1 MDIFQFAD
9 SVVNEVPSS
18 VRRIATSYAVI
29 SEHPLEGTTQLMV
42 TLTFVLT
49 AVAGADGKLGIGAA
63 LMGTLDESATKP
75 KRLLANVCVR
85 KHKLHPN
92 PVINQLTPF
101 LVLTMN
107 RLFPLHLWT

>member
-1 MDIFQFAD
+1 M
-9 SVVNEVPSS
+9 NEAPSS
-18 VRRIATSYAVI
+18 VRRIATLYAVI
-29 SEHPLEGTTQLMV
+29 SEHPLEGKTQLMV
-42 TLTFVLT
+42 TLAFVLT
-49 AVAGADGKLGIGAA
+49 AVADADGKLEIAAA
-63 LMGTLDESATKP
+63 LMGTLDESAPKL

-107 RLFPLHLWT
+107 RLFPLHRWT